1 MGYLTHFIVYI
12 LAMMSVIGIALWVY
26 KQFSATN
33 VKGKRSGTLNVEEVL
48 TLSPRKTLYV
58 INAHGEKFLIA
69 GDLDRTTLISKLD
82 DKKEVR
88 NTVDLSDFI
97 KKEDVLYAQEKEP
110 VMKNLVKKLGGR
122 I

>member
-12 LAMMSVIGIALWVY
+12 LAMMSIIGIALFVY

-33 VKGKRSGTLNVEEVL
+33 VKGKHSGSLNVEEVL

-69 GDLDRTTLISKLD
+69 GDLERTTLISKLG
-82 DKKEVR
+82 DKRDAK
-88 NTVDLSDFI
+88 NTVDLSEFI
-97 KKEDVLYAQEKEP
+97 KKEDVLYSQEKEP

-122 I
+122 V

>member
-33 VKGKRSGTLNVEEVL
+33 VKGKRSGSLNVEEVL
-48 TLSPRKTLYV
+48 SLSPRKTLYV

>member
-33 VKGKRSGTLNVEEVL
+33 VKGKRSGSLNVEEVL

-97 KKEDVLYAQEKEP
+97 KKEDVLYTQEKEP

>member
-58 INAHGEKFLIA
+58 INAHGEKLLIA